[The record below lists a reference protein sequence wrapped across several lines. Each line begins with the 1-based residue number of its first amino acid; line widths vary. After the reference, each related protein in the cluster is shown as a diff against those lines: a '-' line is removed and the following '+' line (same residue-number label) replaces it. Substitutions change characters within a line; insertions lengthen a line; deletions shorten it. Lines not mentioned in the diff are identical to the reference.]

1 MSSGVGGVS
10 SSLVPSRGFRTSGRR
25 SDPMGYGWSRSAT
38 PNWLGM
44 APDDTVGSFVA
55 RNARWVR
62 QRRFFTPNHFVLMGR
77 YLALKAMKPWV
88 ASQGPVYM
96 GRGVDVSARPGFGHI
111 HFERF
116 VWIGNGCALRCHQ
129 GHLRVGEKTVF
140 GSNNVVNCYLDIEI
154 GRECIFADWIY
165 VTDFDHAFAEPDV
178 PIRSQG
184 IEVSPIRIGDGVWVG
199 EKASI
204 LRGVTI
210 GDGAIVG
217 SHAMVNKDV
226 PPGAIVGG
234 VPARVLKFRPGW
246 EDGPVAQRPGT
257 AGW

>member
-1 MSSGVGGVS
+1 MTIVPTTAPGPMSSTWAGGDM
-10 SSLVPSRGFRTSGRR
+10 P
-25 SDPMGYGWSRSAT
+25 D
-38 PNWLGM
+38 WLGKPRGETWP
-44 APDDTVGSFVA
+44 AFLA

-62 QRRFFTPNHFVLMGR
+62 DKRFFTSNHAVLLAR
-77 YLALKAMKPWV
+77 YAWLKALKPHV
-88 ASQGPVYM
+88 ASDGPVYM
-96 GRGVDVSARPGFGHI
+96 GRGVDVSARAGFGHI

-165 VTDFDHAFAEPDV
+165 VTDFDHSFAVADV

-184 IEVSPIRIGDGVWVG
+184 IDVSPIRIGDGVWVG

-210 GDGAIVG
+210 GDGAIVA
-217 SHAMVNKDV
+217 SHALVNKDV

-246 EDGPVAQRPGT
+246 EDGPVSQRHGT

>member
-1 MSSGVGGVS
+1 MSRRWSGCQE
-10 SSLVPSRGFRTSGRR
+10 PH
-25 SDPMGYGWSRSAT
+25 
-38 PNWLGM
+38 WLGKDRDETWP
-44 APDDTVGSFVA
+44 AFAA

-62 QRRFFTPNHFVLMGR
+62 EKRFFTANHFVLLAR
-77 YLALKAMKPWV
+77 YLSLKAQKPHV
-88 ASQGPVYM
+88 ASAGPVYM
-96 GRGVDVSARPGFGHI
+96 GRGVDVSARAGFGHI

-140 GSNNVVNCYLDIEI
+140 GSNNVVNCYLDVEI

-165 VTDFDHAFAEPDV
+165 VTDFDHSFSVPDV

-184 IEVSPIRIGDGVWVG
+184 IDVAPIRIGDGVWVG

-204 LRGVTI
+204 LRGVTV
-210 GDGAIVG
+210 GDGAVIG

-246 EDGPVAQRPGT
+246 EDGPVVQRHGT

>member
-1 MSSGVGGVS
+1 MRARSPAPAPTSPGWVGQRES
-10 SSLVPSRGFRTSGRR
+10 H
-25 SDPMGYGWSRSAT
+25 
-38 PNWLGM
+38 WLGKT
-44 APDDTVGSFVA
+44 AEDSWAGFAA

-62 QRRFFTPNHFVLMGR
+62 DKRFFTPNHLVLLAR
-77 YLALKAMKPWV
+77 YLRLAALKPHV
-88 ASQGPVYM
+88 GSDGPVYM
-96 GRGVDVSARPGFGHI
+96 GRGVDISARSGFGHI

-165 VTDFDHAFAEPDV
+165 VTDFDHSFAVADV

-184 IEVSPIRIGDGVWVG
+184 IDVSPIRIGDGVWVG

-204 LRGVTI
+204 LRGVTV
-210 GDGAIVG
+210 GDGAVIG
-217 SHAMVNKDV
+217 SHALVNKDV

-246 EDGPVAQRPGT
+246 EDGPIVQKAGT